1 MTINVEQG
9 FVILEGASGAVE
21 EWCNV
26 LHIDQAF
33 VASLVT
39 QGVFQ
44 RSRTTDGQSRLRLN
58 MVGLLATQQKAF
70 FCLPKIC
77 VGHDIDI
84 PANMQCALTAIQ
96 TYQRHRSEEH
106 TSELQSLMRIS
117 YAVFCLKKKKQHR
130 KTTN

>member
-84 PANMQCALTAIQ
+84 PA
-96 TYQRHRSEEH
+96 RSEEH

-117 YAVFCLKKKKQHR
+117 YAVFCLKKK
-130 KTTN
+130 TNNTY

>member
-70 FCLPKIC
+70 FCIPKIC

-84 PANMQCALTAIQ
+84 LENMTCALTDIQ
-96 TYQRHRSEEH
+96 TYQRHIQRG
-106 TSELQSLMRIS
+106 
-117 YAVFCLKKKKQHR
+117 VR
-130 KTTN
+130 KRLVVGMNIKLGG

>member
-44 RSRTTDGQSRLRLN
+44 RSRTTDGTSRLRLN
-58 MVGLLATQQKAF
+58 MVGLLATQQQALL
-70 FCLPKIC
+70 CLPKIC
-77 VGHDIDI
+77 VGHDKDI
-84 PANMQCALTAIQ
+84 TSNMQIQMTAIK
-96 TYQRHRSEEH
+96 T
-106 TSELQSLMRIS
+106 
-117 YAVFCLKKKKQHR
+117 LKRPSQ
-130 KTTN
+130 

>member
-58 MVGLLATQQKAF
+58 MVGLLSTQQNAF
-70 FCLPKIC
+70 YCLPKIC
-77 VGHDIDI
+77 VGHDSDL
-84 PANMQCALTAIQ
+84 PANMPC
-96 TYQRHRSEEH
+96 
-106 TSELQSLMRIS
+106 SLMAIHN
-117 YAVFCLKKKKQHR
+117 Y
-130 KTTN
+130 KTQTHTG

>member
-96 TYQRHRSEEH
+96 TYRSEEH
-106 TSELQSLMRIS
+106 TSEPPSLMRIS
-117 YAVFCLKKKKQHR
+117 YAVFCLKKK
-130 KTTN
+130 TTNTTTS

>member
-77 VGHDIDI
+77 VG
-84 PANMQCALTAIQ
+84 
-96 TYQRHRSEEH
+96 RSEEH

-117 YAVFCLKKKKQHR
+117 YAVFCLK
-130 KTTN
+130 